1 MNEIY
6 VPFLLIMMGWHDGLP
21 VDDMKLSSE
30 LHISQQVCE
39 QAGTERENLLLENRA
54 DRLERFKVPMIKS
67 ERFTYRCVESPRFI
81 QKYNALRSGE

>member
-21 VDDMKLSSE
+21 EDDMKLSSE
-30 LHISQQVCE
+30 LHISQEVCE
-39 QAGTERENLLLENRA
+39 QAGTERQQMLIQDRA

-67 ERFTYRCVESPRFI
+67 ERFTYRCVEAPRYI
-81 QKYNALRSGE
+81 QKHSVLRSGE